1 MLFTLV
7 EEKAKSPDV
16 AELDNTVLIA
26 FASIAS
32 PAKRI
37 PARLSITKDVQKQK
51 YSKIKN
57 S

>member
-1 MLFTLV
+1 MLFTFV
-7 EEKAKSPDV
+7 EEKAKAPDV
-16 AELDNTVLIA
+16 AQLENMVLIA

-32 PAKRI
+32 PVRRI
-37 PARLSITKDVQKQK
+37 PARLSITQDVQKQK